1 MDDTN
6 QNKCITCLFCHGQFL
21 HPGPKYSLHLF
32 QCHGVVVD
40 SHRDYLVKASEFRME
55 TGQLPDLRLPA
66 PASEERDQLG
76 LEPVWSV
83 EIEIISG
90 DDDENNGFLQ
100 PEDGIMSTM
109 EKEEIQMKLKVECVG
124 CGKFYA
130 SKDSLR
136 VHRKICKG
144 RHHHPPGQ
152 GNIFN
157 YDYDDKQKD
166 PDYSKSKKKVKCI
179 DCGKFYASKDSL
191 YKHRKKICHKYSGRL
206 TM

>member
-1 MDDTN
+1 
-6 QNKCITCLFCHGQFL
+6 
-21 HPGPKYSLHLF
+21 
-32 QCHGVVVD
+32 
-40 SHRDYLVKASEFRME
+40 ME
-55 TGQLPDLRLPA
+55 TGQLPDLGLPV
-66 PASEERDQLG
+66 PATEDSDQLE
-76 LEPVWSV
+76 LEPVGCVDV
-83 EIEIISG
+83 EIIAG
-90 DDDENNGFLQ
+90 DDDENNDVLH
-100 PEDGIMSTM
+100 PEVGIMST
-109 EKEEIQMKLKVECVG
+109 KENQDIQMKLRVECVG
-124 CGKFYA
+124 CGKLYA

-144 RHHHPPGQ
+144 RRLHPPGQ